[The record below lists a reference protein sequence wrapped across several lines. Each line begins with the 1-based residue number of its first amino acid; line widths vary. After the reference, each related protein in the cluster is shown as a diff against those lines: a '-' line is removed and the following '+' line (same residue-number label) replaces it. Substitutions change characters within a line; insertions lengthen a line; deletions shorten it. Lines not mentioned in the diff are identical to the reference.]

1 MRGDSCVLGFEPA
14 RLLLH
19 LQASQHIKH
28 ISEAVGSQR
37 HNRAHSG
44 AGPSPAGSLSTSE
57 DDCRSCSS
65 QMTDRSRPALSA
77 CNRKALSLFFHLL
90 SSDKSQRPPPGQT
103 DHDED
108 DQNHRLRIWPEGL
121 REPNHKNTSMT
132 LAAEENI
139 TKLLKTSFPVS
150 QWQNADVCIA
160 TTNPYGARDPN
171 KTKTQ
176 PLLTVSYD
184 KMSVFYLFQFRS
196 GTFSQDKMQT

>member
-1 MRGDSCVLGFEPA
+1 MLGFEPA

-37 HNRAHSG
+37 HNHTHSG

-77 CNRKALSLFFHLL
+77 CNRKAVSLFFP
-90 SSDKSQRPPPGQT
+90 SAFIKQEPTPPAGQT

-108 DQNHRLRIWPEGL
+108 NQNHLLRIWPEGL
-121 REPNHKNTSMT
+121 REPIHKNTSIT

-139 TKLLKTSFPVS
+139 TKLLKTSLPVS

-160 TTNPYGARDPN
+160 TINPYRARDPN
-171 KTKTQ
+171 KTKTHL
-176 PLLTVSYD
+176 LLTVSYD
-184 KMSVFYLFQFRS
+184 KTSVFYLFQFRS